1 MAVKIKD
8 SLDTADHDADQKL
21 KQNIIK
27 LWYFSQD
34 KLHKK
39 TVRRLQDIVDRQ
51 IKDKVCT

>member
-8 SLDTADHDADQKL
+8 SLDTADHDEDQKL

-34 KLHKK
+34 ELHKK